1 MVVWFVQVL
10 ARLIVS
16 YSFGE
21 GGWGKR
27 KEGVSRDVS
36 NFWSVGYADTVS

>member
-1 MVVWFVQVL
+1 MWFVQVL

-36 NFWSVGYADTVS
+36 NFGSVGYADTVS